1 MVSLENGFMVSEM
14 QRVLL
19 FCSQISNTNNA
30 AAFTF
35 ENNVIVNNS
44 FCSSINLIST

>member
-19 FCSQISNTNNA
+19 INSLLSTVNNA
-30 AAFTF
+30 AAFTI
-35 ENNVIVNNS
+35 ENNVFINYS